1 MKYML
6 KRGEETYGPYS
17 LADLQRYVQSGN
29 LVCTYL
35 TKSEGMA
42 DWATISKVIGTV
54 QVPVTP
60 VFGMPAAASVYGMP
74 VAPDTGVESVPL
86 PPNLHWVLLLV
97 IDVVTR
103 SLFNWIWSIIQANW
117 ARKLDG
123 DNSTLIITAT
133 YPAALV
139 AAFIALAW
147 AGMNDSGTA
156 GMIGLLLGLA
166 GLIANTIGAFKVKS
180 AMEAYYNFNENIGL
194 SLNGV
199 MIFFFG
205 SIYIQFHVN
214 RIAKWKSTGILE

>member
-29 LVCTYL
+29 IAL
-35 TKSEGMA
+35 TDLTQSEGMA
-42 DWATISKVIGTV
+42 DWAPISQVIGTV

-74 VAPDTGVESVPL
+74 VAPDPGVESVPL

-133 YPAALV
+133 YPAALA
-139 AAFIALAW
+139 AAFVTLVW
-147 AGMNDSGTA
+147 AGMNGSGTA
-156 GMIGLLLGLA
+156 GMIGLLLLLA
-166 GLIANTIGAFKVKS
+166 GLIANTIGAFKIKS
-180 AMEAYYNFNENIGL
+180 AMEAYYTFNENIGL

-199 MIFFFG
+199 MIFFFT
-205 SIYIQFHVN
+205 SIYVQFHVN

>member
-29 LVCTYL
+29 IAL
-35 TKSEGMA
+35 TDLTQSEGMA
-42 DWATISKVIGTV
+42 DWAPISQVIGTV

-60 VFGMPAAASVYGMP
+60 VFGMPAAASVYGMRVVP
-74 VAPDTGVESVPL
+74 TPGVESVPL

-97 IDVVTR
+97 IDVVSR
-103 SLFNWIWSIIQANW
+103 SLFNWIWSLIQANW

-156 GMIGLLLGLA
+156 GMVGLLLGLA
-166 GLIANTIGAFKVKS
+166 ALIANTIAPFKVKPPI
-180 AMEAYYNFNENIGL
+180 EPHRHTPR
-194 SLNGV
+194 LN
-199 MIFFFG
+199 
-205 SIYIQFHVN
+205 S
-214 RIAKWKSTGILE
+214 